1 MTPSYN
7 PVRPDSEASPGYPA
21 YMTADDAERT
31 AVSYL
36 RALPG
41 DPPLDLPVQRLAIA
55 AACRGEHLREVG
67 AFEEP
72 GPHSNTA
79 FLELVDAVRRQPRG
93 VEVIVATAA
102 VFGDRVR
109 DRARRILQLA
119 ALRVPVRLADGR
131 APGDALVS
139 AWDERGSDER
149 RRERARE
156 GMRRRALRGEVL
168 GRAPYGYVVSERQ
181 LVPEPRE
188 AATVKRVFAMYLD
201 ENEGVRKLAR
211 RLNEDGILTRTGRPW
226 TAGAV
231 RNVLRNAAYTGL
243 YRRLG
248 VTVTRAHPAL
258 VTPGQHAEV
267 LRRMT
272 SRRTAPAT
280 QERREYLLSGLV
292 RCGYCG
298 GPMIGA
304 RRPGE
309 GTEVV
314 EYAYYRCQAATNE
327 GRCAYHTRRAEALEA
342 EVLVELS
349 HAGGPTPV
357 SARPRRESGHEA
369 RRAALDRTLDHML
382 ERRATGQWTDA
393 DLVRRAAPIVL
404 EQLSIE
410 AEASLGREEPVEPDE
425 ARERLVEAW
434 DDLSFD
440 ERRSL
445 LHHAVAEIVVTDDA
459 VRVARRR

>member
-1 MTPSYN
+1 
-7 PVRPDSEASPGYPA
+7 
-21 YMTADDAERT
+21 MTASDAERS

-41 DPPLDLPVQRLAIA
+41 DPPLDLAVQRLAIA
-55 AACRGEHLREVG
+55 AACRGEHLREVA

-72 GPHSNTA
+72 EPDSSSA
-79 FLELVDAVRRQPRG
+79 FLSMVDALRRQPAG
-93 VEVIVATAA
+93 VQVIAATAA

-109 DRARRILQLA
+109 DRAKRILQLA

-131 APGDALVS
+131 APGDALVA
-139 AWDERGSDER
+139 AWDQRGPEER

-168 GRAPYGYVVSERQ
+168 GRAPYGYVVADRQ
-181 LVPEPRE
+181 LVPDPRE
-188 AATVKRVFAMYLD
+188 SVTVKRVFSMYLD
-201 ENEGVRKLAR
+201 ENEGVRKIAR

-231 RNVLRNAAYTGL
+231 RNVLRNPAYTGL

-248 VTVTRAHPAL
+248 VTVTRAHAAL
-258 VTPGQHAEV
+258 VTQSQHAEV
-267 LRRMT
+267 LRRMS

-314 EYAYYRCQAATNE
+314 EYAYYRCQSATNE
-327 GRCAYHTRRAEALEA
+327 GRCAYHTRRAEVLEA
-342 EVLVELS
+342 EVLDALS
-349 HAGGPTPV
+349 RGGGATPV
-357 SARPRRESGHEA
+357 SAQPRRETGDA
-369 RRAALDRTLDHML
+369 RRVALDRTLDHML

-404 EQLSIE
+404 EQLSME
-410 AEASLGREEPVEPDE
+410 AQAALQQDDPVAPED
-425 ARERLVEAW
+425 ARRRLVEAW
-434 DDLSFD
+434 DDLSFE
-440 ERRSL
+440 ERRAL
-445 LHHAVAEIVVTDDA
+445 LQDAVAEIVVTDDA

>member
-1 MTPSYN
+1 MTG
-7 PVRPDSEASPGYPA
+7 DSN
-21 YMTADDAERT
+21 ERS
-31 AVSYL
+31 AVAYL

-41 DPPLDLPVQRLAIA
+41 DPPLDVGVQRLAIA
-55 AACRGEHLREVG
+55 AACRGEHLTEVA
-67 AFEEP
+67 AFEEASADA
-72 GPHSNTA
+72 GRA
-79 FLELVDAVRRQPRG
+79 FLEMIDDLRARPTG
-93 VEVIVATAA
+93 VEVIAATAD

-119 ALRVPVRLADGR
+119 ALHVPLRLADGR
-131 APGDALVS
+131 PPGDALVA
-139 AWDERGSDER
+139 AWSERGPDER

-168 GRAPYGYVVSERQ
+168 GRAPYGYAVADRQ
-181 LVPEPRE
+181 LVPDPRE

-201 ENEGVRKLAR
+201 EDEGVRKIAR

-248 VTVTRAHPAL
+248 VTVTRAHMAL
-258 VTPGQHAEV
+258 VTSAQHAEV
-267 LRRMT
+267 LRRMA

-314 EYAYYRCQAATNE
+314 EYSYYRCQAATNE

-342 EVLVELS
+342 DVLAELS
-349 HAGGPTPV
+349 RAGSLPPL
-357 SARPRRESGHEA
+357 AEPREPAGHEA

-382 ERRATGQWTDA
+382 ERRVAGQWTDA
-393 DLVRRAAPIVL
+393 DLVRRAAPVVL
-404 EQLSIE
+404 EQLSLE
-410 AEASLGREEPVEPDE
+410 AEDAFESDPVAPED
-425 ARERLVEAW
+425 ARARLLDDW
-434 DDLSFD
+434 DDLPFED
-440 ERRSL
+440 RRSL
-445 LHHAVAEIVVTDDA
+445 LQQAVAEIVVTDDA